1 MTMDAHTNH
10 PHAATDLGTTGPQ
23 RGVELPAAVTISWSL
38 AGGMLCG
45 GAAVV
50 LMILTGRMSGHLM
63 LTASATLFAIGAL
76 AGLAHGIALGIL
88 GRPETMTV
96 RESIAAMV
104 HGLFYLVPAL
114 LLGWLVAGWVAA
126 MPLAWTGKHFIAAA
140 ISALA
145 WVAMIVTAYFAG
157 SIGLRAA
164 GLAFR
169 RWPHRVAGSLLVGAV
184 AATMVAAFV
193 VQPPTIWF
201 TNTRL
206 AMPGAL
212 LLAFLASVWFYGP
225 IITVGLWLVKRIR
238 PELPEADAPSPAALT
253 RVGTSAAIALVAGL
267 LLAVIAL
274 PFYRGALGLP
284 SDVERLGF
292 AGAMMMALSQSL
304 TDELFFRLFAMTV
317 AYVLAV
323 RLMPR
328 SKHAVAIAAAIAV
341 GAALD
346 LIVHLR
352 DLPALGLPGAL
363 AIGGY
368 AVVRI
373 VIPALAFGYLFWKRG
388 LGTAVGA
395 HLASG
400 AALGLLAL

>member
-1 MTMDAHTNH
+1 MNAQTNH
-10 PHAATDLGTTGPQ
+10 SPAAADLGTTVPH
-23 RGVELPAAVTISWSL
+23 RGVELPAALTIAWSL
-38 AGGMLCG
+38 AGGMLFG

-63 LTASATLFAIGAL
+63 LTASATLFALGAL
-76 AGLAHGIALGIL
+76 AGLVHGVALGIL

-96 RESIAAMV
+96 RESISAMV
-104 HGLFYLVPAL
+104 HGLLYLVPAL

-126 MPLAWTGKHFIAAA
+126 LPLAWTGKHFIAVA

-157 SIGLRAA
+157 SIGVRAV
-164 GLAFR
+164 GLAYR
-169 RWPHRVAGSLLVGAV
+169 RWPHRALGSALVGAV
-184 AATMVAAFV
+184 AATTVAAFF

-201 TNTRL
+201 THTRL

-212 LLAFLASVWFYGP
+212 LLAFIVTFWFYGP
-225 IITVGLWLVKRIR
+225 IIAVGLWFVKRIR
-238 PELPEADAPSPAALT
+238 PELREADMPLPATLK
-253 RVGTSAAIALVAGL
+253 RIGSSAGIAMAAGL
-267 LLAVIAL
+267 ALAVIAL

-292 AGAMMMALSQSL
+292 AGAMTMALAQAFS
-304 TDELFFRLFAMTV
+304 DELFFRLFTMTV

-328 SKHAVAIAAAIAV
+328 QGKHAVAIAITV

-346 LIVHLR
+346 LFVHLR
-352 DLPALGLPGAL
+352 DLPAFGLPGAL
-363 AIGGY
+363 AISSY
-368 AVVRI
+368 AAVRI
-373 VIPALAFGYLFWKRG
+373 AIPAIAFGFLFWKRG

-395 HLASG
+395 HVVSG
-400 AALGLLAL
+400 AALGILAL

>member
-1 MTMDAHTNH
+1 MDAHTNH
-10 PHAATDLGTTGPQ
+10 PHAAPDLGTTGPQ
-23 RGVELPAAVTISWSL
+23 RGVELPAALTIAWSL
-38 AGGMLCG
+38 AGGMLFG

-63 LTASATLFAIGAL
+63 LTASATLFALGAL
-76 AGLAHGIALGIL
+76 AGLVHGVALGIL

-96 RESIAAMV
+96 RESISAMV
-104 HGLFYLVPAL
+104 HGLLYLVPAL

-126 MPLAWTGKHFIAAA
+126 MPLAWTGKHFIAVA

-157 SIGLRAA
+157 SIGVRAA
-164 GLAFR
+164 GLAYR
-169 RWPHRVAGSLLVGAV
+169 RWPHRALGSALVGAV
-184 AATMVAAFV
+184 AATTVAAFF

-201 TNTRL
+201 THTRL

-212 LLAFLASVWFYGP
+212 LLAFIVTFWFYGP
-225 IITVGLWLVKRIR
+225 IIAVGLWFVKRIR
-238 PELPEADAPSPAALT
+238 PELREADMPLPATLK
-253 RVGTSAAIALVAGL
+253 RIGSSAGIAMAAGL
-267 LLAVIAL
+267 ALAVIAL

-292 AGAMMMALSQSL
+292 AGAMMMTLSRAF
-304 TDELFFRLFAMTV
+304 TDELFFRLFTMTV

-323 RLMPR
+323 RLMPQG
-328 SKHAVAIAAAIAV
+328 KYAIAIAIAT
-341 GAALD
+341 GATLD

-363 AIGGY
+363 ALTSF
-368 AVVRI
+368 AAVRI
-373 VIPALAFGYLFWKRG
+373 VIPAIAFGYLFWKRG

-395 HLASG
+395 HVASG

>member
-1 MTMDAHTNH
+1 MTMSAHTTS
-10 PHAATDLGTTGPQ
+10 PHAAHDLTTGPQ
-23 RGVELPAAVTISWSL
+23 RGVELPAALTIAWSL
-38 AGGMLCG
+38 AGGMLFG

-63 LTASATLFAIGAL
+63 LTASATLFALGAL
-76 AGLAHGIALGIL
+76 AGLVHGIALGIL
-88 GRPETMTV
+88 GRPETMTI

-104 HGLFYLVPAL
+104 HGLLYLIPAL

-145 WVAMIVTAYFAG
+145 WVAMIITTYFAG

-169 RWPHRVAGSLLVGAV
+169 RWPHRVTGSALVGAV
-184 AATMVAAFV
+184 AATLVAAFL

-201 TNTRL
+201 TSTRL
-206 AMPGAL
+206 STPGAL
-212 LLAFLASVWFYGP
+212 LLAFFATVWFYLP
-225 IITVGLWLVKRIR
+225 IIAVGLWFVKRIR
-238 PELPEADAPSPAALT
+238 PELHEAEAPSAET
-253 RVGTSAAIALVAGL
+253 VKRIGTSAAIAIVAGFG
-267 LLAVIAL
+267 LAVIAL
-274 PFYRGALGLP
+274 PFYRGSLGLP

-292 AGAMMMALSQSL
+292 AGAMMMELSQAF
-304 TDELFFRLFAMTV
+304 TNEIFFRLFTMTV
-317 AYVLAV
+317 AYVLAM
-323 RLMPR
+323 RLMP
-328 SKHAVAIAAAIAV
+328 KGKYAIAIAIAA
-341 GAALD
+341 GTALD

-368 AVVRI
+368 AAVRI
-373 VIPALAFGYLFWKRG
+373 VIPAIAFGYLFWKRG

-395 HLASG
+395 HVASG

>member
-10 PHAATDLGTTGPQ
+10 PHAAPDLGTAGPQ
-23 RGVELPAAVTISWSL
+23 RGVELPAALTISWSL

-50 LMILTGRMSGHLM
+50 LMILTGRLSGHLM
-63 LTASATLFAIGAL
+63 LTASATLFALGAL
-76 AGLAHGIALGIL
+76 AGLVHGVALGIL
-88 GRPETMTV
+88 GRPGTMTV
-96 RESIAAMV
+96 RQSIAAMA
-104 HGLFYLVPAL
+104 HGLLYLVPSL

-145 WVAMIVTAYFAG
+145 WVAMIVTTYFAV

-169 RWPHRVAGSLLVGAV
+169 RWPHRVAGSVLVGAV

-201 TNTRL
+201 THTRL
-206 AMPGAL
+206 TMPGAL
-212 LLAFLASVWFYGP
+212 LLALLATIWFYGP
-225 IITVGLWLVKRIR
+225 VITVGLWLVQRIR
-238 PELPEADAPSPAALT
+238 PDLREANAPSTATLK
-253 RVGTSAAIALVAGL
+253 RVATSAGFALAAGL

-274 PFYRGALGLP
+274 PFYRGAMGLP

-292 AGAMMMALSQSL
+292 AGAMIMVLSQAL

-317 AYVLAV
+317 AFVLVA
-323 RLMPR
+323 RLMTHG
-328 SKHAVAIAAAIAV
+328 KYAVAIAGAVAV
-341 GAALD
+341 GAGLD

-363 AIGGY
+363 AIGSY
-368 AVVRI
+368 AAVRV
-373 VIPALAFGYLFWKRG
+373 VIPAIVFGYLFWKRG

-395 HLASG
+395 HVVSG

>member
-1 MTMDAHTNH
+1 MNAHTNH
-10 PHAATDLGTTGPQ
+10 PHAAAELGTTGPQ
-23 RGVELPAAVTISWSL
+23 RGVELPAALTIAWSL
-38 AGGMLCG
+38 AGGMLFG

-63 LTASATLFAIGAL
+63 LTASATLFALGAL
-76 AGLAHGIALGIL
+76 AGLVHGVALGIL
-88 GRPETMTV
+88 GRPEDMTV
-96 RESIAAMV
+96 RESVAAMV
-104 HGLFYLVPAL
+104 HGLLYLVPSL

-145 WVAMIVTAYFAG
+145 WVAMIVTTYFAG

-169 RWPHRVAGSLLVGAV
+169 RWPHRVLGSALVGAV
-184 AATMVAAFV
+184 AVTMVAAFF
-193 VQPPTIWF
+193 VQAPTIWF

-206 AMPGAL
+206 TMPGAL
-212 LLAFLASVWFYGP
+212 LLAFFATFWFYGP
-225 IITVGLWLVKRIR
+225 IIVVGLWFVKRIR
-238 PELPEADAPSPAALT
+238 PDLPEAELPAPATLK
-253 RVGTSAAIALVAGL
+253 RVGTSAGIAVAAGL
-267 LLAVIAL
+267 ALAVIAL
-274 PFYRGALGLP
+274 PFYRGSLGLP

-292 AGAMMMALSQSL
+292 AGAMMMALSQAF
-304 TDELFFRLFAMTV
+304 TDELFFRLFAITM

-328 SKHAVAIAAAIAV
+328 GKHAVAIAVAV
-341 GAALD
+341 GVALD
-346 LIVHLR
+346 LVVHLR
-352 DLPALGLPGAL
+352 DLPALGLPGTLSVA
-363 AIGGY
+363 GY
-368 AVVRI
+368 AAVRI
-373 VIPALAFGYLFWKRG
+373 VIPAITFGYLFWKRG
-388 LGTAVGA
+388 IGTAVGA

>member
-1 MTMDAHTNH
+1 
-10 PHAATDLGTTGPQ
+10 
-23 RGVELPAAVTISWSL
+23 
-38 AGGMLCG
+38 MLFG

-63 LTASATLFAIGAL
+63 LTASATLFALGAL
-76 AGLAHGIALGIL
+76 AGLVHGVALGVL

-96 RESIAAMV
+96 RESVAAMV
-104 HGLFYLVPAL
+104 HGLLYLVPAL

-126 MPLAWTGKHFIAAA
+126 MPLAWTGKHFIAVA

-157 SIGLRAA
+157 SIGVRAA
-164 GLAFR
+164 GLAYR
-169 RWPHRVAGSLLVGAV
+169 RWPHRALGSALVGAV
-184 AATMVAAFV
+184 AATTVAAFF

-201 TNTRL
+201 THTRL

-212 LLAFLASVWFYGP
+212 LLAFIVTFWFYGP
-225 IITVGLWLVKRIR
+225 IIAVGLWFVKRIR
-238 PELPEADAPSPAALT
+238 PELREADMPLPATLK
-253 RVGTSAAIALVAGL
+253 RIGSSAGIAMAAGL
-267 LLAVIAL
+267 ALAVIAL

-292 AGAMMMALSQSL
+292 AGAMMMTLSRAF
-304 TDELFFRLFAMTV
+304 TDELFFRLFTMTV

-323 RLMPR
+323 RLMPQG
-328 SKHAVAIAAAIAV
+328 KYAIAIAIAT
-341 GAALD
+341 GATLD

-363 AIGGY
+363 ALTSF
-368 AVVRI
+368 AAVRI
-373 VIPALAFGYLFWKRG
+373 VIPAIAFGYLFWKRG

-395 HLASG
+395 HVASG

>member
-1 MTMDAHTNH
+1 MNAQPNH
-10 PHAATDLGTTGPQ
+10 SHAAADLGTTVPH
-23 RGVELPAAVTISWSL
+23 RGVELPAALTIAWSL
-38 AGGMLCG
+38 AGGMLFG

-63 LTASATLFAIGAL
+63 LTASATLFALGAL
-76 AGLAHGIALGIL
+76 AGLVHGVALGVL

-96 RESIAAMV
+96 RESVAAMV
-104 HGLFYLVPAL
+104 HGLLYLVPAL

-126 MPLAWTGKHFIAAA
+126 MPLAWTGKHFIAVA

-157 SIGLRAA
+157 SIGVRAA
-164 GLAFR
+164 GLAYR
-169 RWPHRVAGSLLVGAV
+169 RWPHRALGSALVGAV
-184 AATMVAAFV
+184 AATTVAAFF

-201 TNTRL
+201 THTRL

-212 LLAFLASVWFYGP
+212 LLAFIVTFWFYGP
-225 IITVGLWLVKRIR
+225 IIAVGLWFVKRIR
-238 PELPEADAPSPAALT
+238 PELREADMPLPATLK
-253 RVGTSAAIALVAGL
+253 RIGSSAGIAMAAGL
-267 LLAVIAL
+267 ALAVIAL

-292 AGAMMMALSQSL
+292 AGAMMMTLSRAF
-304 TDELFFRLFAMTV
+304 TDELFFRLFTMTV

-323 RLMPR
+323 RLMPQG
-328 SKHAVAIAAAIAV
+328 KYAIAIAIAT
-341 GAALD
+341 GATLD

-363 AIGGY
+363 ALTSF
-368 AVVRI
+368 AAVRI
-373 VIPALAFGYLFWKRG
+373 VIPAIAFGYLFWKRG

-395 HLASG
+395 HVASG

>member
-1 MTMDAHTNH
+1 MTMDSHTKD
-10 PHAATDLGTTGPQ
+10 PHGASDIGTTGPQ
-23 RGVELPAAVTISWSL
+23 RGVELPAALTISWSL
-38 AGGMLCG
+38 AGGMLLG

-63 LTASATLFAIGAL
+63 LTASATLFCIGAV
-76 AGLAHGIALGIL
+76 AGLVHGVALGIL
-88 GRPETMTV
+88 GRPEAMSV
-96 RESIAAMV
+96 RQSVTAMV
-104 HGLFYLVPAL
+104 HGLLYLVPAL

-126 MPLAWTGKHFIAAA
+126 MPLAWTGKHFIATA

-145 WVAMIVTAYFAG
+145 WVAMIVTTYFAVSVG
-157 SIGLRAA
+157 VRAA
-164 GLAFR
+164 GLAYR
-169 RWPHRVAGSLLVGAV
+169 RWPHRVTGSALVGAV
-184 AATMVAAFV
+184 AATMVAAFL

-201 TNTRL
+201 THTRL
-206 AMPGAL
+206 TMPGAL
-212 LLAFLASVWFYGP
+212 VLAFLATVWFYGP

-238 PELPEADAPSPAALT
+238 PDLPEAQAPSPATLKHI
-253 RVGTSAAIALVAGL
+253 GTSTGIAVAAGL
-267 LLAVIAL
+267 ALAVIAL

-292 AGAMMMALSQSL
+292 SGAMIMALSRAFS
-304 TDELFFRLFAMTV
+304 DELFFRLFAMTV

-323 RLMPR
+323 RVMPR
-328 SKHAVAIAAAIAV
+328 GRYAVALAIATGTV
-341 GAALD
+341 LD

-363 AIGGY
+363 ATAGY
-368 AVVRI
+368 LVVRV
-373 VIPALAFGYLFWKRG
+373 VIPAMAFGYLFWKRG

-395 HLASG
+395 HVASG